1 MHGRMTAQ
9 PLPPHPPLP
18 QYYGDAS
25 QRQRFVREIFDE
37 TATWYDGIISVL
49 SFGSGGRYRRDA
61 LVRAG
66 LNPSTRLLDLAS
78 GTQPVAR
85 AAAAITPTIT
95 GADPSIGMLLAG
107 RSKSRLTL
115 VQTAGECL
123 PFRDASF
130 DLLSVGFA
138 MRHFAD
144 LHVVFDECHRVLA
157 PGGRLLIMEIT
168 PPRSRFG
175 ASLLRFHMNRVVP
188 AFTRIRTGS
197 SEAKKLLHY
206 FWDTIETCVPPD
218 TILQALRDSKFADVR
233 RHVELGIFSEY
244 TGQVSS

>member
-1 MHGRMTAQ
+1 MTAQ

-37 TATWYDGIISVL
+37 TAVWYDGIVSML
-49 SFGSGGRYRRDA
+49 SFGSGSRYRRAA
-61 LVRAG
+61 LARAG
-66 LNPSTRLLDLAS
+66 LHSSSRLLDLAC

-85 AAAAITPTIT
+85 AASGVTRTIT

-107 RSKSRLTL
+107 RSKMRLPL
-115 VQTAGECL
+115 VQTGGERL
-123 PFRDASF
+123 PFRSGSF
-130 DLLSVGFA
+130 DLISVGFA

-144 LHVVFDECHRVLA
+144 LHVVFDECRRVLA

-168 PPRSRFG
+168 PPRSRIG
-175 ASLLRFHMNRVVP
+175 ASMLRFHMNRVVP
-188 AFTRIRTGS
+188 AVTRIRTGS
-197 SEAKKLLHY
+197 KEAKKLLHY
-206 FWDTIETCVPPD
+206 FWDTIETCVPPES
-218 TILQALRDSKFADVR
+218 IMQALRDSKFADVK

-244 TGQVSS
+244 TGVVSS